1 MDNNNFDGGSD
12 NGYQSPNY
20 DQQAAV
26 PDRKGM
32 AVASLVLGII
42 SVVLFCLWYLS
53 LPCAVV
59 GLILGIMSLKSSGR
73 GMAIAGL
80 VISIVTLVITVLLFV
95 LAAIGISILNDAAS
109 GINWSDF
116 DF

>member
-1 MDNNNFDGGSD
+1 MDNNNFDGGVD
-12 NGYQSPNY
+12 NNYQSPELN
-20 DQQAAV
+20 QGPAV

-42 SVVLFCLWYLS
+42 SVVLFCVWYLS

-59 GLILGIMSLKSSGR
+59 GLILGILSLKSSGR

-80 VISIVTLVITVLLFV
+80 VLSIIALAIAVVMII
-95 LAAIGISILNDAAS
+95 LAASAAS
-109 GINWSDF
+109 FLNSLNWTDF

>member
-1 MDNNNFDGGSD
+1 MDNNNFDGGVD
-12 NGYQSPNY
+12 NNYQSPELN
-20 DQQAAV
+20 QGPAV

-42 SVVLFCLWYLS
+42 SVVLFCAWYLS

-59 GLILGIMSLKSSGR
+59 GLILGILSLKSSDR

-80 VISIVTLVITVLLFV
+80 VLSIIGLAIDVVMIILFAS
-95 LAAIGISILNDAAS
+95 LASMQNGLNWL
-109 GINWSDF
+109 NWTDF

>member
-1 MDNNNFDGGSD
+1 MDNNNFDGGVD
-12 NGYQSPNY
+12 NNYQSPELN
-20 DQQAAV
+20 QGPAV

-42 SVVLFCLWYLS
+42 SVVLFCVWYLS

-59 GLILGIMSLKSSGR
+59 GLILGILSLKSSGR

-80 VISIVTLVITVLLFV
+80 VLSIIAIAIFV
-95 LAAIGISILNDAAS
+95 VMLILAAIGLSILNDAAS
-109 GINWSDF
+109 GFNWGDLDF
-116 DF
+116 